1 MNLNGKKFDAGKTEW
16 DLLPL
21 GPVEEVVKVLMH
33 GREKYGRDNWQL
45 VDNPIRRYYAAA
57 QRHLAAFRRA
67 WFDTRDPYDAIDAES
82 HLHHLAHA
90 ACCILFLLW
99 HERKELCQADAAG
112 AILDRLVDSLAA
124 ARTKATIDLFETEMS
139 AVRAEATDT
148 PEAEATDTPEA
159 DATDTPEADAEFVDA
174 LNTLRDLGVI
184 REAISRKPVLI
195 REITDEIKIAT
206 YDQDAL
212 DKLTGRDVPEIERKA
227 FGAVDKGKDSFKVK
241 GIKFWRVV

>member
-1 MNLNGKKFDAGKTEW
+1 MNLNGQKFDAGKTEW

-67 WFDTRDPYDAIDAES
+67 RFDTRDPYDAIDAES

-99 HERKELCQADAAG
+99 HERKELCQEDASG
-112 AILDRLVDSLAA
+112 TIPDRLIDDLVA
-124 ARTKATIDLFETEMS
+124 ARTET
-139 AVRAEATDT
+139 A
-148 PEAEATDTPEA
+148 
-159 DATDTPEADAEFVDA
+159 DTPEADAEFDDL
-174 LNTLRDLGVI
+174 LNTLRDLRANADMG
-184 REAISRKPVLI
+184 KPVLV
-195 REITDEIKIAT
+195 REITEEIKFAT
-206 YDQDAL
+206 NDPDAL
-212 DKLTGRDVPEIERKA
+212 DKLTVRDVPEIEYKA

>member
-1 MNLNGKKFDAGKTEW
+1 MTEGQKFDQGKTEW

-67 WFDTRDPYDAIDAES
+67 RFDTKDPYDAIDSES
-82 HLHHLAHA
+82 KLHHLAHA

-99 HERKELCQADAAG
+99 HERKELCQEDAAG
-112 AILDRLVDSLAA
+112 VLMDRLVE
-124 ARTKATIDLFETEMS
+124 DLVAGKEKLQDEL
-139 AVRAEATDT
+139 D
-148 PEAEATDTPEA
+148 
-159 DATDTPEADAEFVDA
+159 
-174 LNTLRDLGVI
+174 TLRRQIDDGLGEPILV
-184 REAISRKPVLI
+184 
-195 REITDEIKIAT
+195 REITDQIKFAT
-206 YDQDAL
+206 HDPSAL
-212 DKLTGRDVPEIERKA
+212 DRLTVRDVPEIERKA

>member
-67 WFDTRDPYDAIDAES
+67 RFDTRDPYDAIDAES

-99 HERKELCQADAAG
+99 HERKELFKEDAAG
-112 AILDRLVDSLAA
+112 TILDRLMDDLAP
-124 ARTKATIDLFETEMS
+124 
-139 AVRAEATDT
+139 DT
-148 PEAEATDTPEA
+148 PET
-159 DATDTPEADAEFVDA
+159 DAEFDDA

-184 REAISRKPVLI
+184 REATSRKPVLI
-195 REITDEIKIAT
+195 REITDKIKFAT
-206 YDQDAL
+206 YDPDAL
-212 DKLTGRDVPEIERKA
+212 DKLTVRDVPEIEYKA
-227 FGAVDKGKDSFKVK
+227 FGALDKGKDRFKVK
-241 GIKFWRVV
+241 GVKFVRIA

>member
-1 MNLNGKKFDAGKTEW
+1 MTEGQKFDQGKPEW

-21 GPVEEVVKVLMH
+21 GPVEEIVKVLMH

-67 WFDTRDPYDAIDAES
+67 RFDTKDPYDAIDSES
-82 HLHHLAHA
+82 KLHHLAHA

-99 HERKELCQADAAG
+99 HERKELCQEDAAG
-112 AILDRLVDSLAA
+112 VLMDRLVE
-124 ARTKATIDLFETEMS
+124 DLVAGKEKLQDEL
-139 AVRAEATDT
+139 D
-148 PEAEATDTPEA
+148 
-159 DATDTPEADAEFVDA
+159 
-174 LNTLRDLGVI
+174 TLRRQIDDGLGEPILV
-184 REAISRKPVLI
+184 
-195 REITDEIKIAT
+195 REITDQIKFAT
-206 YDQDAL
+206 HDPSAL
-212 DKLTGRDVPEIERKA
+212 DRLTVRDVPEIERKA

>member
-1 MNLNGKKFDAGKTEW
+1 MNTNGQKFDSGKTEW

-33 GREKYGRDNWQL
+33 GKEKYGRDNWQL

-67 WFDTRDPYDAIDAES
+67 RFDTKDSYDAIDAES

-90 ACCILFLLW
+90 ACCVLFLLW
-99 HERKELCQADAAG
+99 HERKELCQEDAAG
-112 AILDRLVDSLAA
+112 VLMDRLVE
-124 ARTKATIDLFETEMS
+124 DLVAGKEKLQDEL
-139 AVRAEATDT
+139 D
-148 PEAEATDTPEA
+148 
-159 DATDTPEADAEFVDA
+159 
-174 LNTLRDLGVI
+174 TLRRQIDDGLGEPILV
-184 REAISRKPVLI
+184 
-195 REITDEIKIAT
+195 REITDEIKFAT
-206 YDQDAL
+206 YDPDAL
-212 DKLTGRDVPEIERKA
+212 DKLTARDVQEIESKA

>member
-1 MNLNGKKFDAGKTEW
+1 MTEGQKFDQGKTEW

-21 GPVEEVVKVLMH
+21 GPVEEVVNVLMH

-67 WFDTRDPYDAIDAES
+67 RFDTKNPFDAVDSES
-82 HLHHLAHA
+82 KLHHLAHA

-99 HERKELCQADAAG
+99 HERKELCQEDAAG
-112 AILDRLVDSLAA
+112 VLMDRLVE
-124 ARTKATIDLFETEMS
+124 DLVAGKEKLQDEL
-139 AVRAEATDT
+139 D
-148 PEAEATDTPEA
+148 
-159 DATDTPEADAEFVDA
+159 
-174 LNTLRDLGVI
+174 TLRRQIDDGLGEPILV
-184 REAISRKPVLI
+184 
-195 REITDEIKIAT
+195 REITDQIKFAT
-206 YDQDAL
+206 HDPSAL
-212 DKLTGRDVPEIERKA
+212 DRLTVRDVPEIERKA

>member
-1 MNLNGKKFDAGKTEW
+1 MNLNGQKFDAGKTEW

-21 GPVEEVVKVLMH
+21 GPVEEIVKVLMH

-67 WFDTRDPYDAIDAES
+67 RFDTRDPYDAIDAES

-99 HERKELCQADAAG
+99 HERKELCQEDAAG
-112 AILDRLVDSLAA
+112 TILDRLMDDLASD
-124 ARTKATIDLFETEMS
+124 TFET
-139 AVRAEATDT
+139 
-148 PEAEATDTPEA
+148 
-159 DATDTPEADAEFVDA
+159 DAEFDDA

-184 REAISRKPVLI
+184 REATSRKPVLI
-195 REITDEIKIAT
+195 RGITDEIKFAT
-206 YDQDAL
+206 YDPDAL
-212 DKLTGRDVPEIERKA
+212 DKLTVSDVPEIEYKA

>member
-1 MNLNGKKFDAGKTEW
+1 MNLNGKKFDQGKTEW

-67 WFDTRDPYDAIDAES
+67 RFDTKNPFDAIDTES
-82 HLHHLAHA
+82 KLHHLAHA

-99 HERKELCQADAAG
+99 HERKELCEEDAAG
-112 AILDRLVDSLAA
+112 TILDRLVDTLAA

-139 AVRAEATDT
+139 AVRTETADT
-148 PEAEATDTPEA
+148 TKPE
-159 DATDTPEADAEFVDA
+159 
-174 LNTLRDLGVI
+174 
-184 REAISRKPVLI
+184 PVLI
-195 REITDEIKIAT
+195 QEITDEIKFAT
-206 YDQDAL
+206 NDPRAL
-212 DKLTGRDVPEIERKA
+212 DKLTVRDVPEIERKG

-241 GIKFWRVV
+241 GIKFWRIV

>member
-1 MNLNGKKFDAGKTEW
+1 MTEGQKFDQGKPEW

-21 GPVEEVVKVLMH
+21 GPVEEIVKVLMH

-67 WFDTRDPYDAIDAES
+67 RFDTKDPYDAIDSES
-82 HLHHLAHA
+82 KLHHLAHA

-99 HERKELCQADAAG
+99 HERKELCQEDAAG
-112 AILDRLVDSLAA
+112 VLMDRLVE
-124 ARTKATIDLFETEMS
+124 DLVAGKEKLQDEL
-139 AVRAEATDT
+139 D
-148 PEAEATDTPEA
+148 
-159 DATDTPEADAEFVDA
+159 
-174 LNTLRDLGVI
+174 TLRRQIDDGLGEPILV
-184 REAISRKPVLI
+184 
-195 REITDEIKIAT
+195 REITDEIKFAT
-206 YDQDAL
+206 HDPSAL
-212 DKLTGRDVPEIERKA
+212 DRLTVRDVPEIERKA

>member
-1 MNLNGKKFDAGKTEW
+1 MNLNGQKFDAGKTEW

-67 WFDTRDPYDAIDAES
+67 RFDTKDPYDAIDAES

-99 HERKELCQADAAG
+99 HERKELCQEDAAG

-124 ARTKATIDLFETEMS
+124 ARTKATVDLFETEMS

-148 PEAEATDTPEA
+148 PEA
-159 DATDTPEADAEFVDA
+159 DAELVDV

-184 REAISRKPVLI
+184 REATSRKPVLI
-195 REITDEIKIAT
+195 REITDEIKFAT

-212 DKLTGRDVPEIERKA
+212 DKLTVRDVPEIERKA

>member
-45 VDNPIRRYYAAA
+45 VDNPIRRYYSAA

-67 WFDTRDPYDAIDAES
+67 RFDTRSPFDAVDSES
-82 HLHHLAHA
+82 KLHHLAHA

-99 HERKELCQADAAG
+99 HERKELCQEDAAG
-112 AILDRLVDSLAA
+112 VLMDRLVE
-124 ARTKATIDLFETEMS
+124 DLVAGKEKLQDEL
-139 AVRAEATDT
+139 D
-148 PEAEATDTPEA
+148 
-159 DATDTPEADAEFVDA
+159 
-174 LNTLRDLGVI
+174 TLRDLGVI
-184 REAISRKPVLI
+184 REATSRKPVLI
-195 REITDEIKIAT
+195 REITDEIKFAT

-212 DKLTGRDVPEIERKA
+212 DKLIVRDVPEIERKA

>member
-21 GPVEEVVKVLMH
+21 GPVEEIVKVLMH

-67 WFDTRDPYDAIDAES
+67 RFDTKDPYDAIDSES
-82 HLHHLAHA
+82 KLHHLAHA

-99 HERKELCQADAAG
+99 HERKELCDEDAAG
-112 AILDRLVDSLAA
+112 AILDRLVDDLAA

-139 AVRAEATDT
+139 AVRTETA
-148 PEAEATDTPEA
+148 
-159 DATDTPEADAEFVDA
+159 DTPEADAEFVDV

-184 REAISRKPVLI
+184 REATSRKPVLI
-195 REITDEIKIAT
+195 REITDEIKFAT

-212 DKLTGRDVPEIERKA
+212 DKLTVRDVPEIERKA

>member
-1 MNLNGKKFDAGKTEW
+1 MNLNGKKFDQGKTEW

-67 WFDTRDPYDAIDAES
+67 RFDTKDPYDAIDAES
-82 HLHHLAHA
+82 KLHHLAHA

-99 HERKELCQADAAG
+99 HERKELCDEDAAG
-112 AILDRLVDSLAA
+112 AILDRLVDDLAA
-124 ARTKATIDLFETEMS
+124 ARTKATVDLFETEMS

-148 PEAEATDTPEA
+148 PEA
-159 DATDTPEADAEFVDA
+159 DAEFVDV

-184 REAISRKPVLI
+184 REATSREPVLI
-195 REITDEIKIAT
+195 REITDEIKFAT
-206 YDQDAL
+206 YDPDAL
-212 DKLTGRDVPEIERKA
+212 DKLTARDVQEIESKA

>member
-67 WFDTRDPYDAIDAES
+67 RFDTKNPFDAVDSES
-82 HLHHLAHA
+82 KLHHLAHA

-99 HERKELCQADAAG
+99 HERKELCKEDAAG
-112 AILDRLVDSLAA
+112 AILDRLVGALADDEPECRMDMVLKWLA
-124 ARTKATIDLFETEMS
+124 S
-139 AVRAEATDT
+139 AEATV
-148 PEAEATDTPEA
+148 TPEA
-159 DATDTPEADAEFVDA
+159 DTNTAKPE
-174 LNTLRDLGVI
+174 
-184 REAISRKPVLI
+184 PVLI
-195 REITDEIKIAT
+195 REITDEIKFAT
-206 YDQDAL
+206 YDPDAL
-212 DKLTGRDVPEIERKA
+212 DKLTARDVQEIESKA

-241 GIKFWRVV
+241 GIKFVRIA

>member
-1 MNLNGKKFDAGKTEW
+1 MNLNGQKFDAGKTEW

-67 WFDTRDPYDAIDAES
+67 RFDTKNPFDAVDSES

-99 HERKELCQADAAG
+99 HERKELCDEDAAG
-112 AILDRLVDSLAA
+112 AILDRLVDDLAA
-124 ARTKATIDLFETEMS
+124 ARTKATVDLFETEMS

-148 PEAEATDTPEA
+148 PEA
-159 DATDTPEADAEFVDA
+159 DAEFVDV

-184 REAISRKPVLI
+184 REATSREPVLI
-195 REITDEIKIAT
+195 REITDEIKFAT

-212 DKLTGRDVPEIERKA
+212 DKLTVRDVPEIELKA
-227 FGAVDKGKDSFKVK
+227 TKALAKGKDRFKVK
-241 GIKFWRVV
+241 GVRFVRMS

>member
-1 MNLNGKKFDAGKTEW
+1 MNTNGQKFDAGKTEW

-67 WFDTRDPYDAIDAES
+67 RFDTRDPYDAIDAES

-99 HERKELCQADAAG
+99 HERKELFKEDAAG
-112 AILDRLVDSLAA
+112 TILDRLMDDLAP
-124 ARTKATIDLFETEMS
+124 
-139 AVRAEATDT
+139 DT
-148 PEAEATDTPEA
+148 PET
-159 DATDTPEADAEFVDA
+159 DAEFDDA

-184 REAISRKPVLI
+184 REATSRKPVLI
-195 REITDEIKIAT
+195 REITDKIKFAT
-206 YDQDAL
+206 YDPDAL
-212 DKLTGRDVPEIERKA
+212 DKLTVRDVPEIEYKA
-227 FGAVDKGKDSFKVK
+227 FGALDKGKDRFKVK
-241 GIKFWRVV
+241 GVKFVRIA

>member
-1 MNLNGKKFDAGKTEW
+1 MNLNGKKFDQGKTEW

-21 GPVEEVVKVLMH
+21 GPVEEVVNVLMH

-45 VDNPIRRYYAAA
+45 VDNPIRRYYSAA

-67 WFDTRDPYDAIDAES
+67 RFDTKNPFDAVDSES
-82 HLHHLAHA
+82 KLHHLAHA

-99 HERKELCQADAAG
+99 HERKELCQEDAAG
-112 AILDRLVDSLAA
+112 TILTRLVDTLAA

-139 AVRAEATDT
+139 AVCTETA
-148 PEAEATDTPEA
+148 
-159 DATDTPEADAEFVDA
+159 DTPEADAEFVDA

-184 REAISRKPVLI
+184 REATSRKPVLI
-195 REITDEIKIAT
+195 REITDEIKFAT

-212 DKLTGRDVPEIERKA
+212 DKLTVRDVPEIERKA

>member
-67 WFDTRDPYDAIDAES
+67 RFDTRDPYDAIDAES

-99 HERKELCQADAAG
+99 HERKELFKEDAAG
-112 AILDRLVDSLAA
+112 TILDRLMDDLAP
-124 ARTKATIDLFETEMS
+124 
-139 AVRAEATDT
+139 DT
-148 PEAEATDTPEA
+148 PET
-159 DATDTPEADAEFVDA
+159 DAEFDDA

-184 REAISRKPVLI
+184 REATSRKPVLI
-195 REITDEIKIAT
+195 REITDKIKFAT
-206 YDQDAL
+206 YDPDAL
-212 DKLTGRDVPEIERKA
+212 DKLTVRDVPEIEYKA
-227 FGAVDKGKDSFKVK
+227 FGALDKGKDRFKVK
-241 GIKFWRVV
+241 GIRFVRVA

>member
-67 WFDTRDPYDAIDAES
+67 RFDTKNPFDAVDSES
-82 HLHHLAHA
+82 KLHHLAHA

-99 HERKELCQADAAG
+99 HERKELCQEDAAG
-112 AILDRLVDSLAA
+112 AILDRLVDDLM
-124 ARTKATIDLFETEMS
+124 ATVGEAHDTSET
-139 AVRAEATDT
+139 
-148 PEAEATDTPEA
+148 
-159 DATDTPEADAEFVDA
+159 DAEFDDA
-174 LNTLRDLGVI
+174 VQTLRDLGVI
-184 REAISRKPVLI
+184 REATSRKPVLI
-195 REITDEIKIAT
+195 REFTDEIKFAT
-206 YDQDAL
+206 YDPDAL
-212 DKLTGRDVPEIERKA
+212 DKLTVSDVPEIEHKA

>member
-1 MNLNGKKFDAGKTEW
+1 MNLNGKKFDQGKTEW

-21 GPVEEVVKVLMH
+21 GPVEEIVKVLMH

-67 WFDTRDPYDAIDAES
+67 RFDTKNPFDAVDSES
-82 HLHHLAHA
+82 KLHHLAHA

-99 HERKELCQADAAG
+99 HERKELCQEDAAG
-112 AILDRLVDSLAA
+112 TILTRLVDTLAA

-139 AVRAEATDT
+139 AVCTETA
-148 PEAEATDTPEA
+148 
-159 DATDTPEADAEFVDA
+159 DTPEADAEFVDA

-184 REAISRKPVLI
+184 REATSREPVLI
-195 REITDEIKIAT
+195 REITDEIKFAT

-212 DKLTGRDVPEIERKA
+212 DKLTARDVQEIESKA